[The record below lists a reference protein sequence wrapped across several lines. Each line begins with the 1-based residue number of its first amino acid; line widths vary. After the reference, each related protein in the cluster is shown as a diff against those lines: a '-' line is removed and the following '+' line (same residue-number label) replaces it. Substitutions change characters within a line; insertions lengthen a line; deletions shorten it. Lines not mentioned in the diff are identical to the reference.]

1 MGAFKYSEEEQIA
14 AEKQILNFQKIT
26 NYRMKEYSIEE
37 LVHLYQIGRN
47 RPTKIICTQ
56 RSLPF

>member
-1 MGAFKYSEEEQIA
+1 MSNKMGGLKYSEADQVA

-37 LVHLYQIGRN
+37 
-47 RPTKIICTQ
+47 RPLKIAAEGKVKYKKTKV
-56 RSLPF
+56 